1 MTDEARVHDQERAEP
16 RNPEPQ
22 FIIAHDGK
30 YYLTQSV
37 WEYDPRHPAITEEQQ
52 IGIGIWSH
60 DGTVWFILE
69 NFMYN
74 PDEPC
79 FRKATWRFETVELGV
94 FGEICAEFSQ
104 L

>member
-1 MTDEARVHDQERAEP
+1 MADKSRVG
-16 RNPEPQ
+16 
-22 FIIAHDGK
+22 IATLKFG
-30 YYLTQSV
+30 
-37 WEYDPRHPAITEEQQ
+37 RHLEKLEQQ